1 MSIFHTQFN
10 VITCTLKLIDHSE
23 ILLFYFSNFHTL
35 QSRPTGQTGPFGKPA
50 EHMFDTPVLHN
61 IHISVLKQIHHLADL
76 TNALIPLWVL
86 HWTSYEDSNA
96 LNHIQKELLPAGP

>member
-1 MSIFHTQFN
+1 MYIKTYGSQWNYAFFSAIF
-10 VITCTLKLIDHSE
+10 TLCKAV
-23 ILLFYFSNFHTL
+23 
-35 QSRPTGQTGPFGKPA
+35 QGQTGPFGKPA

-61 IHISVLKQIHHLADL
+61 IHISVLKRIHHLADL

-86 HWTSYEDSNA
+86 HWTSYKDSNA